1 MKDHYLNMLEYNR
14 WANNLFLECLSDNTV
29 ANARAFLL
37 MSHLLTA
44 EEIWLSRLKGEPA
57 PNERLWH
64 EYPLPQLKGKAEE
77 NTRAWISWLQALSE
91 KDFSLLLTYRNSRGE
106 TFSTA
111 VADVLNHV
119 INHSTYHRAQ
129 VAGLLRLEEVN
140 PPVSDYI
147 RYVRLK

>member
-1 MKDHYLNMLEYNR
+1 MKDHYLNMLDYNR
-14 WANNLFLECLSDNTV
+14 WANNLFLECFSNNTV
-29 ANARAFLL
+29 ANAKTFLL

-57 PNERLWH
+57 PNERLWQ
-64 EYPLPQLKGKAEE
+64 EYSLAQLQKKAEE
-77 NTRAWISWLQALSE
+77 NTKAWTSWLHSLSD
-91 KDFSLLLTYRNSRGE
+91 KDFSREVHYRNSQGE
-106 TFSTA
+106 AFSTT

-129 VAGLLRLEEVN
+129 VAGLLRLEEVD

-147 RYVRLK
+147 RYVRLQ